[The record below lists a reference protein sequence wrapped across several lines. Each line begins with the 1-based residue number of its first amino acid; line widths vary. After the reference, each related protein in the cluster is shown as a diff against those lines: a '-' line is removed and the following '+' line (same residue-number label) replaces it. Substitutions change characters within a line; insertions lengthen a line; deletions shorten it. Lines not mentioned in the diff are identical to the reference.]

1 MPRLFGTDGVR
12 GLANRALTADLA
24 VKLGEAAA
32 RVLTREFDGE
42 GRPRAVIGQDSR
54 VSGGMLSQA
63 VAAGL
68 AGAGVDVEHVD
79 VIPTPGIAFL
89 TAEGGYDLGVM
100 ISASHNPMQDNGIK
114 FFAKGGFKLEDSLE
128 DEIEELLGTDWGRP
142 TGAGIG
148 RISDTAEFGDRL
160 YLDHLTTAINTRLDG
175 LTIVTDCANGATS
188 AIAPEALRR
197 AGAKVIVINADPSG
211 YNINDG
217 CGSTHPEALQRAVVD
232 NGADFGVAFDGDAD
246 RCLAV
251 DHEGELVDGDQI
263 MAILALALKE
273 AGKLAKDTLVVTVMS
288 NLGLLLAMKEHGVRT
303 VQTGVGDR
311 YVLEEMR
318 RGGYSLG
325 GEQSGHVISLA
336 KATTGDGSLTS
347 LLLAQ
352 QVAASGRSLR
362 ELASVVTR
370 LPQILVNVPNVDK
383 AAAST
388 NEQVQRAVREA
399 EERLGETGRVLL
411 RPSGTEPLVRV
422 MVEAATQEEA
432 DAVAHE
438 LADVVATNLAL

>member
-1 MPRLFGTDGVR
+1 
-12 GLANRALTADLA
+12 
-24 VKLGEAAA
+24 
-32 RVLTREFDGE
+32 
-42 GRPRAVIGQDSR
+42 R

-160 YLDHLTTAINTRLDG
+160 YLDHLTTAITTRLDG

-263 MAILALALKE
+263 MAILALALKD

-303 VQTGVGDR
+303 IQTGVGDR

-325 GEQSGHVISLA
+325 GEQSGHVISLE

-352 QVAASGRSLR
+352 QVAASGRSLK

-399 EERLGETGRVLL
+399 EERLGETGRVL
-411 RPSGTEPLVRV
+411 
-422 MVEAATQEEA
+422 
-432 DAVAHE
+432 
-438 LADVVATNLAL
+438 